1 MPEMNGFELLANLRK
16 TSDLKDIPIIIL
28 TGADLTPE
36 QHQIL
41 ADSGQNQFSKGL
53 LREKE
58 LLNSLEIALRQIR
71 QPQGKAA

>member
-1 MPEMNGFELLANLRK
+1 MNAIQN
-16 TSDLKDIPIIIL
+16 IVIL

-41 ADSGQNQFSKGL
+41 ADSGQNLLSKGL